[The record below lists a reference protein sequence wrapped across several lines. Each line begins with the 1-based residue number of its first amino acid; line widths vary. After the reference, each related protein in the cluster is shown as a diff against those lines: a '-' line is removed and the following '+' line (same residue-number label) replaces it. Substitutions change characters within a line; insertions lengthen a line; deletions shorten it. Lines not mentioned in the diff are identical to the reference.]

1 MTHSFHIPVMGIAY
15 TIDTPIKVAHLGISS
30 VVSIIEDTLLESV
43 RKTYTEKAG
52 KFFKPITDLEEDA
65 KAKRVTAYLNML
77 YEVTQQK
84 FAQFKENCT
93 LAEAKKYIQ
102 LLAEDSMIKKGYDNL
117 VGSMSSESDIVS
129 YVRKHAVQ
137 GDVDVNIMTKLDRVN
152 YKKGEALPR
161 EYNDAHA
168 SLRGFAKSKL
178 NSSVVLSAGLNPS
191 LIAYMAEFDDF
202 FPDEL
207 GTFKKRIILKV
218 SDYRSALI
226 QAKFLAKKGL
236 WVTEFCVESG
246 LNCGGHAFATDG
258 TLMGPNLQGF
268 YDNRNTLYAEIKSLY
283 DDTLRSMNRTVPS
296 RPLDM
301 QFTAQGG
308 VGTAEE
314 HSFLLN
320 HYHLNSVGWGS
331 PFLLV
336 PEVSSLDNKNREALS
351 KATEKDLY
359 LSHISPLGVPMNN
372 MRTST
377 MTATREERISR
388 DKPGSPCIKKYLE
401 FNTEFSDKPICTASR
416 KYQSKKIKELD
427 TLSLSTEGYD
437 IEYDKITEKECICT
451 GLGTSFLL
459 ENDQS
464 TKIVGEGVSL
474 CPGPNMAYFDQQVS
488 LQKMVSHIY
497 GRTNII
503 ARTDRPH
510 MFVKELRL
518 NLDYL
523 KNAIADYQTKPD
535 NKTQRRLTSFAQN
548 LNKSIEYYKE
558 LFQKPWLNF
567 GEARDVALKQFGEE
581 QINLEE
587 IASGLEMVESRVS
600 QFGST

>member
-1 MTHSFHIPVMGIAY
+1 MGIAY

-52 KFFKPITDLEEDA
+52 QFFNPITDLEEDA
-65 KAKRVTAYLNML
+65 KAKRVTAYLNL
-77 YEVTQQK
+77 LCEVTQQK
-84 FAQFKENCT
+84 FAHFKESCT

-102 LLAEDSMIKKGYDNL
+102 LLSEDSRIKRGYNNL
-117 VGSMSSESDIVS
+117 VRLKSSDLDLIS
-129 YVRKHAVQ
+129 YVRKHATQ

-152 YKKGEALPR
+152 YKKGVALPR

-191 LIAYMAEFDDF
+191 LVTYMAQFDDF
-202 FPDEL
+202 YPDTS
-207 GTFKKRIILKV
+207 GQFKKKIILKV

-236 WVTEFCVESG
+236 WVTEFRIESG

-258 TLMGPNLQGF
+258 SLIGPNLQEF
-268 YDNRNTLYAEIKSLY
+268 RENRSSLYAEVKSIYTDVLQ
-283 DDTLRSMNRTVPS
+283 SNGRTVPS
-296 RPLDM
+296 GDLTTKI
-301 QFTAQGG
+301 TAQGG

-314 HSFLLN
+314 HAFLLDYYN
-320 HYHLNSVGWGS
+320 LDSVGWGS

-336 PEVSSLDNKNREALS
+336 PEVSCLDTKNRDALS

-377 MTATREERISR
+377 MTSIKDKRVSKE
-388 DKPGSPCIKKYLE
+388 KPGSPCVKKYLA
-401 FNTEFSDKPICTASR
+401 FNTEFSDKPLCTASR
-416 KYQSKKIKELD
+416 KYQSKKINELQSMG
-427 TLSLSTEGYD
+427 LSEG
-437 IEYDKITEKECICT
+437 EYELEYQKVTEKECICT

-464 TKIVGEGVSL
+464 TKTVGEGVSL

-497 GRTNII
+497 GRANIM
-503 ARTDRPH
+503 ARNDRPH

-523 KNAIADYQTKPD
+523 KKDIAEYLRKPD
-535 NKTQRRLTSFAQN
+535 SKTQRRLSSFAEN
-548 LNKSIEYYKE
+548 LNKSIEYYVE
-558 LFQKPWLNF
+558 LFQKLDSSL
-567 GEARDVALKQFGEE
+567 GENHEISLAQFREE
-581 QINLEE
+581 QLNLQATAAQ
-587 IASGLEMVESRVS
+587 I
-600 QFGST
+600 

>member
-1 MTHSFHIPVMGIAY
+1 MGIAY

-43 RKTYTEKAG
+43 RKTYTEKSG
-52 KFFKPITDLEEDA
+52 HFFKPITDLEEDA

-77 YEVTQQK
+77 FEITQQK

-117 VGSMSSESDIVS
+117 VGSKSSESDLVL
-129 YVRKHAVQ
+129 YVRQHALQ

-152 YKKGEALPR
+152 YKKGEVLPR

-191 LIAYMAEFDDF
+191 LVSYMAEFDDF
-202 FPDEL
+202 FPNAL
-207 GTFKKRIILKV
+207 GAFKKRIILKV

-236 WVTEFCVESG
+236 WVNEFCVESG

-258 TLMGPNLQGF
+258 TLMGPNLQEF
-268 YDNRNTLYAEIKSLY
+268 YEKRDTLYAE
-283 DDTLRSMNRTVPS
+283 V
-296 RPLDM
+296 RPLYMDALQAASKTIPSCDLAM
-301 QFTAQGG
+301 HFTAQGG

-320 HYHLNSVGWGS
+320 YYHLDSVGWGS

-336 PEVSSLDNKNREALS
+336 PEVSCLDQTNRDALS
-351 KATEKDLY
+351 KATENDLY

-377 MTATREERISR
+377 MTSVRDERISR

-416 KYQSKKIKELD
+416 KYQSKKINELN
-427 TLSLSTEGYD
+427 TLDLSVADYE

-459 ENDQS
+459 ENDES
-464 TKIVGEGVSL
+464 TKVVGEGVSL

-488 LQKMVSHIY
+488 LQEMVSHIY

-503 ARTDRPH
+503 SRKDRPH

-523 KNAIADYQTKPD
+523 KNAISEYQRKPD
-535 NKTQRRLTSFAQN
+535 TKTKRRLMSFAEN
-548 LNKSIEYYKE
+548 LDKSIEYYND
-558 LFQKPWLNF
+558 LFQKPELKLD
-567 GEARDVALKQFGEE
+567 ESREIALAQFKEE
-581 QINLEE
+581 QLKLKVMV
-587 IASGLEMVESRVS
+587 SGLELVGISI
-600 QFGST
+600 

>member
-52 KFFKPITDLEEDA
+52 KFFKPITDLEEDF

-84 FAQFKENCT
+84 FAQFKESCT

-102 LLAEDSMIKKGYDNL
+102 LLAEDSIIKKGYDNL
-117 VGSMSSESDIVS
+117 VGAMSSESDIVS
-129 YVRKHAVQ
+129 YVREHAVQ

-168 SLRGFAKSKL
+168 SLRGFANSKL

-202 FPDEL
+202 FPDTF
-207 GTFKKRIILKV
+207 GAFKKRIILKV

-236 WVTEFCVESG
+236 WVTEFCIESG

-258 TLMGPNLQGF
+258 TLMGPNLQEF
-268 YDNRNTLYAEIKSLY
+268 YENRVTLYAEVKPLY
-283 DDTLRSMNRTVPS
+283 EDTLRSMNRTVPS
-296 RPLDM
+296 RPLGM

-320 HYHLNSVGWGS
+320 HYRLDSVGWGS

-336 PEVSSLDNKNREALS
+336 PEVSYLNNKNQYALS

-377 MTATREERISR
+377 MTATREERIAK

-416 KYQSKKIKELD
+416 KYQSKKIKELN
-427 TLSLSTEGYD
+427 TLDLSTIDYE

-464 TKIVGEGVSL
+464 TRVVGEGVSL

-488 LQKMVSHIY
+488 LKKMVSHIY

-503 ARTDRPH
+503 SRNDRPH

-523 KNAIADYQTKPD
+523 KNAILDYQRKPD
-535 NKTQRRLTSFAQN
+535 NKTQRRLISFAEN
-548 LNKSIEYYKE
+548 LNKSIEYYKN

-567 GEARDVALKQFGEE
+567 GENREVSLEQFGEE
-581 QINLEE
+581 QMNLEE
-587 IASGLEMVESRVS
+587 IASGLVVS
-600 QFGST
+600 I

>member
-1 MTHSFHIPVMGIAY
+1 MGIAY

-52 KFFKPITDLEEDA
+52 KFFKPITDLEEDF

-77 YEVTQQK
+77 YDVTQQK
-84 FAQFKENCT
+84 FSQFKENCT

-102 LLAEDSMIKKGYDNL
+102 LLAEDSLIKKGYDNL
-117 VGSMSSESDIVS
+117 VSAMSSETDIVS
-129 YVRKHAVQ
+129 YVREHAIQ

-168 SLRGFAKSKL
+168 SLRGFANSKL
-178 NSSVVLSAGLNPS
+178 NTSVVLSAGLNPS
-191 LIAYMAEFDDF
+191 LIAYIAEFDDF
-202 FPDEL
+202 FPDSF
-207 GTFKKRIILKV
+207 GAFKKRIILKV

-236 WVTEFCVESG
+236 WVTEFCIESG

-258 TLMGPNLQGF
+258 TLMGPNLPEVF
-268 YDNRNTLYAEIKSLY
+268 NDRDKLYADVKPLY

-296 RPLDM
+296 RPLGM

-308 VGTAEE
+308 VGTAQE
-314 HSFLLN
+314 HSFLLS
-320 HYHLNSVGWGS
+320 HYQLDSMGWGS

-336 PEVSSLDNKNREALS
+336 PEVTCLDDKNRDALS

-427 TLSLSTEGYD
+427 TLDLSTNDYET
-437 IEYDKITEKECICT
+437 EYAKITEKECICT

-464 TKIVGEGVSL
+464 TKVVGEGVSL

-523 KNAIADYQTKPD
+523 KNEIIDYQRKPD
-535 NKTQRRLTSFAQN
+535 NKTQRRLKGFAEN
-548 LNKSIEYYKE
+548 LNKSIEYYKD

-567 GEARDVALKQFGEE
+567 GENRELALEQFGEE
-581 QINLEE
+581 QRNLAE
-587 IASGLEMVESRVS
+587 IVMSLK
-600 QFGST
+600 

>member
-30 VVSIIEDTLLESV
+30 VVSIIEDTLLENV

-52 KFFKPITDLEEDA
+52 KFFKPITDLEEDF

-77 YEVTQQK
+77 YEVTQEK
-84 FAQFKENCT
+84 FNRFKENCT

-117 VGSMSSESDIVS
+117 MHAKSSESDIVS
-129 YVRKHAVQ
+129 YVREHAVQ

-152 YKKGEALPR
+152 YKRGGEALPR

-168 SLRGFAKSKL
+168 SLRGFANSKL

-202 FPDEL
+202 FPNTL
-207 GTFKKRIILKV
+207 GEFKKRIILKV

-236 WVTEFCVESG
+236 WVTEFCMESG

-258 TLMGPNLQGF
+258 TLMGPNLQEF
-268 YDNRNTLYAEIKSLY
+268 YENRVALYADVKPLY
-283 DDTLRSMNRTVPS
+283 DDALRSMNRTVPS
-296 RPLDM
+296 RPLGM
-301 QFTAQGG
+301 HFTAQGG

-314 HSFLLN
+314 HNFLLG
-320 HYHLNSVGWGS
+320 HYHLDSVGWGS

-336 PEVSSLDNKNREALS
+336 PEVSSLDTQNRDALS

-377 MTATREERISR
+377 MTAVRKEKIAK

-427 TLSLSTEGYD
+427 TLGLSTEDYD

-464 TKIVGEGVSL
+464 TKVVGEGVSL
-474 CPGPNMAYFDQQVS
+474 CPGPNMAYFNQQVS

-503 ARTDRPH
+503 SRNDRPH

-518 NLDYL
+518 NLDFL
-523 KNAIADYQTKPD
+523 KNAITDYQRKPD
-535 NKTQRRLTSFAQN
+535 NKTQRRLTSFAEN
-548 LNKSIEYYKE
+548 LDKSIEYYKD
-558 LFQKPWLNF
+558 LFQKPWLNL
-567 GEARDVALKQFGEE
+567 GETREIALEQFTEE
-581 QINLEE
+581 QKNLEE
-587 IASGLEMVESRVS
+587 IADSLAVRW
-600 QFGST
+600 